1 MLRIR
6 FILIWIR
13 IRIRPKIEKNTNI
26 CFTFFYEKNIFLQNL
41 ICFVIYGVNIYVS
54 KLNFNRVEKK
64 MNIIQMIKFDFFG
77 NFQ

>member
-13 IRIRPKIEKNTNI
+13 IQIRPKNVKNTNI
-26 CFTFFYEKNIFLQNL
+26 CFIFFYKKNIFLRNL

-54 KLNFNRVEKK
+54 KLNFNRVEK
-64 MNIIQMIKFDFFG
+64 NV
-77 NFQ
+77 